1 MARRERIELGEYIVA
16 DPEICHGQLT
26 FKGTRIMVNS
36 VLEMLAEGYTW
47 DRVSKAY
54 DGLRYLAVCQ
64 TCGYELSHLLR
75 PDDSFSFL
83 AQIFCSITCCN
94 YLLNCLLNCIS
105 FLS

>member
-54 DGLRYLAVCQ
+54 NGKVHREAIAEVIKLAGDALIEK
-64 TCGYELSHLLR
+64 TEKR
-75 PDDSFSFL
+75 PQ
-83 AQIFCSITCCN
+83 AA
-94 YLLNCLLNCIS
+94 
-105 FLS
+105 